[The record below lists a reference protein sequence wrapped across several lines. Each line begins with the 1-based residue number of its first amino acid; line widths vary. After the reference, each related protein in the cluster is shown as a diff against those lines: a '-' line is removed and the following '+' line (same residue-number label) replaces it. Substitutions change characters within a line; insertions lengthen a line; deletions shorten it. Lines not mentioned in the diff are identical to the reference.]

1 MKVDKIQLKNFRC
14 FRETCFEFSPHLNL
28 ILGPNASGK
37 STVIEALYFLLQAK
51 QMRGGT
57 LSHLILQGE
66 DKAHISGILEGGRI
80 IRVDLEE
87 GRVRFLWG
95 KEEVSKRFLREKLKA
110 LLFQAEDISLISGE
124 PKWRR
129 DFIDKAVVWLF
140 PHYRFL
146 IYEYRKLLH
155 QRNAF
160 LKEGKQIEFK
170 YLEVL
175 EEKMA
180 HLAAKIIRKREE
192 VVLQINPLFKL
203 LSAELG
209 LGDEVRMIYEE
220 SQGFEEEELEEYLKR
235 QFKERREKDI
245 ERGVT
250 TFGPH
255 LHDINIKKGFLE
267 ARFNTSRG
275 EQRLL
280 SLSLHLSLAFLLK
293 KRGEESLIL
302 LDDPFSELDE
312 EKSNL
317 LFSKL
322 TQFNQVIFTSL
333 DNTPF
338 SDKHINTIRLSKR

>member
-1 MKVDKIQLKNFRC
+1 MKIDKIQLKNFRC
-14 FRETCFEFSPHLNL
+14 FREISFEFSPHLNL
-28 ILGPNASGK
+28 IFGPNASGK
-37 STVIEALYFLLQAK
+37 STVIEALYLLLQAK

-57 LSHLILQGE
+57 PTHLIMRGE
-66 DKAHISGILEGGRI
+66 DKAYISGILKGGRV
-80 IRVDLEE
+80 IRADLEE
-87 GRVRFLWG
+87 GRIRFLWG

-146 IYEYRKLLH
+146 IYEYRKLLY

-160 LKEGKQIEFK
+160 LKEGQQMELK

-180 HLAAKIIRKREE
+180 HLAAKIIRKREK
-192 VVLQINPLFKL
+192 VVLEINPFFQL

-209 LGDEVRMIYEE
+209 LGDEVHMIYEE
-220 SQGFEEEELEEYLKR
+220 TQGFEEEELEEYLKR
-235 QFKERREKDI
+235 QFEERREKDI

-255 LHDINIKKGFLE
+255 LHDINIKKGFFE
-267 ARFNTSRG
+267 ARFNASRG

-280 SLSLHLSLAFLLK
+280 SLSLHLSLAFLLRE
-293 KRGEESLIL
+293 RGEELLVL

-312 EKSNL
+312 ERSNL

-322 TQFNQVIFTSL
+322 AQFSQVIFTSL
-333 DNTPF
+333 DDTPF
-338 SDKHINTIRLSKR
+338 LDKHINTIRLSKE

>member
-1 MKVDKIQLKNFRC
+1 M
-14 FRETCFEFSPHLNL
+14 
-28 ILGPNASGK
+28 
-37 STVIEALYFLLQAK
+37 
-51 QMRGGT
+51 
-57 LSHLILQGE
+57 
-66 DKAHISGILEGGRI
+66 
-80 IRVDLEE
+80 
-87 GRVRFLWG
+87 
-95 KEEVSKRFLREKLKA
+95 
-110 LLFQAEDISLISGE
+110 
-124 PKWRR
+124 
-129 DFIDKAVVWLF
+129 
-140 PHYRFL
+140 
-146 IYEYRKLLH
+146 
-155 QRNAF
+155 
-160 LKEGKQIEFK
+160 
-170 YLEVL
+170 
-175 EEKMA
+175 
-180 HLAAKIIRKREE
+180 EE

>member
-1 MKVDKIQLKNFRC
+1 MEIEKIQLKNFRC
-14 FRETCFEFSPHLNL
+14 FKETCFEFSPHLNL

-37 STVIEALYFLLQAK
+37 STVIEALYLLLQAK
-51 QMRGGT
+51 QMRGGAPA
-57 LSHLILQGE
+57 HLIRKGE
-66 DKAHISGILEGGRI
+66 DRAYINGILRDGRAI
-80 IRVDLEE
+80 GADLEE
-87 GRVRFLWG
+87 GRIRFLWG
-95 KEEVSKRFLREKLKA
+95 KEEISKRFLREKFKA

-124 PKWRR
+124 PRWRR

-146 IYEYRKLLH
+146 IYEYKKLLQ

-160 LKEGKQIEFK
+160 LKGGQQIEVK

-180 HLAAKIIRKREE
+180 HLAAKIIKKREK
-192 VVLQINPLFKL
+192 VVFEINPPFKL

-209 LGDEVRMIYEE
+209 LGDEVHMIYEE
-220 SQGFEEEELEEYLKR
+220 SQGFEEEELGEYLKR
-235 QFKERREKDI
+235 QFEERREGDI

-250 TFGPH
+250 TLGPH
-255 LHDINIKKGFLE
+255 LHDISIKKGFLE
-267 ARFNTSRG
+267 ARFNASRG

-293 KRGEESLIL
+293 EKGEKALIL

-312 EKSNL
+312 ERSEL

-322 TQFNQVIFTSL
+322 DQFNQVIFTSL
-333 DNTPF
+333 D
-338 SDKHINTIRLSKR
+338 DKSFLKQNINIIKLFQE